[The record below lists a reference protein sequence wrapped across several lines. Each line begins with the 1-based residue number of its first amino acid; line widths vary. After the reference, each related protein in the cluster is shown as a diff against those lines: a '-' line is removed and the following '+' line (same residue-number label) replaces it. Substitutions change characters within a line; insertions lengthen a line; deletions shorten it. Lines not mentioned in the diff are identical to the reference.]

1 MEGREKSRCDE
12 AKSVEGE
19 PKGKSARADPTVG
32 YAFGRVA
39 NEHEH
44 EYKCSGRER
53 KRFER
58 LTRKTESPTKQN
70 EPNL

>member
-12 AKSVEGE
+12 AKRVEGE

-39 NEHEH
+39 NEHAH
-44 EYKCSGRER
+44 EYKYLGRE
-53 KRFER
+53 KEQ
-58 LTRKTESPTKQN
+58 TIGETYE
-70 EPNL
+70 ED